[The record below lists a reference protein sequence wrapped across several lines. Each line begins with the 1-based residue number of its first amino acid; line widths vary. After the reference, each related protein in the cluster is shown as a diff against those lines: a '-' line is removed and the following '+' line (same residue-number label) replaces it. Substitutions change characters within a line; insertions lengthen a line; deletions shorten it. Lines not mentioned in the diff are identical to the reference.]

1 MRILIAE
8 DQQMARVVL
17 ATHLRKWGHKVTEV
31 RNGKDALTHIL
42 RAQNEVDLLITDWSM
57 PLMDGVEL
65 AQKVRELTASS
76 NYIYIILLTSR
87 GDAADLV
94 QGFTEGQV
102 DDYIVKPFEAMELQ
116 LRVQVASRLIGA
128 ERKLREYTANL
139 ENIVYTQTEAIRE
152 THAETINRLF
162 TALESRDQETALHV
176 RRIGSMSACMSRL
189 LGWTERQIGAIQ
201 AAAPLH
207 DIGKIGISDAVL
219 LKEGPLDWE
228 EFQEIKSHTVIGA
241 KILSGSQ
248 NPVLQMGETIAL
260 YHHENWDGSGYP
272 NGLKTDEIPLEAQI
286 VSITDA
292 YDALLSDRIYRKGL
306 PENEVLRFI
315 IEQRGK
321 KFSPA
326 LVNLFLDNIKEIKM
340 QCSIEEKKLFPS
352 VAAMVAG
359 QPSNQV
365 RGTKAGQTPGQ
376 GGSNKA
382 QMSSW

>member
-17 ATHLRKWGHKVTEV
+17 ATHLRKWGHQVTEV

-76 NYIYIILLTSR
+76 NYIYVILLTSR
-87 GDAADLV
+87 GDVADLV

-128 ERKLREYTANL
+128 ERKLREYTASL
-139 ENIVYTQTEAIRE
+139 ESIVCTQTEAIRE
-152 THAETINRLF
+152 THAETIRRLF

-189 LGWTERQIGAIQ
+189 LGWTEQQIASIE

-219 LKEGPLDWE
+219 LKKGKLDWE

-248 NPVLQMGETIAL
+248 SPILQLGEIIAF

-272 NGLKTDEIPLEAQI
+272 RGLKADEIPLAAQI

-306 PENEVLRFI
+306 PEHEVLDFI
-315 IEQRGK
+315 LAQRGK
-321 KFSPA
+321 KFSPV
-326 LVNLFLDNIKEIKM
+326 LVDLFLENIYEIKTG
-340 QCSIEEKKLFPS
+340 CSLAEKTLFPS
-352 VAAMVAG
+352 LDNMAV
-359 QPSNQV
+359 
-365 RGTKAGQTPGQ
+365 
-376 GGSNKA
+376 
-382 QMSSW
+382 